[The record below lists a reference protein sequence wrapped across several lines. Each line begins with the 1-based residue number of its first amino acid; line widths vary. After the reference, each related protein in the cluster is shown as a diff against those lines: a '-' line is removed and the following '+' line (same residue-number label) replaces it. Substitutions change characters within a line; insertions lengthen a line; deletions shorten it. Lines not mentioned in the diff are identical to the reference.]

1 VAGSEVLAELV
12 NTHRPRL
19 VVCGGD
25 RGTEM
30 LGRSLVVAPGR
41 LHDGQYAVADLHSHD
56 VEMQELTATA

>member
-25 RGTEM
+25 RGAEM

-41 LHDGQYAVADLHSHD
+41 LRDGEYAVADLHSHD
-56 VEMQELTATA
+56 VEMQELAAVA